1 MDPEN
6 NESHDATGYVAMVD
20 PFRIN
25 FESGLSKTYYLK
37 VAPQCPVPDESPPQ
51 DVCEKMDY
59 VWVEFYNNGN
69 CNIVQSGFKESV
81 RT

>member
-6 NESHDATGYVAMVD
+6 NESHDATGVS
-20 PFRIN
+20 PWLTPRIN
-25 FESGLSKTYYLK
+25 FESGPSKTYYLTA
-37 VAPQCPVPDESPPQ
+37 APQCPFPDESPSQ

-69 CNIVQSGFKESV
+69 CNIVQSGFEESM